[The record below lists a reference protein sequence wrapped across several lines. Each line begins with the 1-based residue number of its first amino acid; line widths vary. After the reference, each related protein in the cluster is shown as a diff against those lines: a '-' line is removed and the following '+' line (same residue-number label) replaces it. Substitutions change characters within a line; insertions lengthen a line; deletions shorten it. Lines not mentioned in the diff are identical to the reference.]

1 MASMGKFWEEEL
13 ELNKSMDIDKDMFYN
28 IPFFLRCFYNL
39 RLIFKRLIKFLKF
52 CFIGLPRVTI
62 TVLYTHF

>member
-28 IPFFLRCFYNL
+28 IPFFLRFYYNL
-39 RLIFKRLIKFLKF
+39 RLISKRLIKFLKF
-52 CFIGLPRVTI
+52 CFIGLPSVTI
-62 TVLYTHF
+62 TVLYTPF